1 MGDLWIDMYNF
12 KIIPHHGVLAA
23 TYAIFHSFLPLL
35 RFLNGVFIENVS
47 LHLHQKY
54 FFSSLEEPIILASQG
69 LTRGFAL
76 ALFGTYHGVLR
87 PLAATQQHA
96 HRF

>member
-12 KIIPHHGVLAA
+12 KIIPHDGLLAA

-35 RFLNGVFIENVS
+35 RFKNGVFTEKVS

-54 FFSSLEEPIILASQG
+54 FFSSLEEPIILAKQG
-69 LTRGFAL
+69 LTRSSVL
-76 ALFGTYHGVLR
+76 ALFGSNHGVLR

>member
-1 MGDLWIDMYNF
+1 VGDLWIDMYNF

-54 FFSSLEEPIILASQG
+54 FFSSLEEPIILEKQG
-69 LTRGFAL
+69 LTLSSAFG
-76 ALFGTYHGVLR
+76 LFGSYHGVLR